1 MYTVITGA
9 SSGIGRE
16 LARLFAKDGYDLV
29 LVARNEEKLNQ
40 LAKELKTKDNDI
52 IVASHDLSDQTQ
64 CIALFDKVKTLDI
77 RYFINN
83 AGYGNLGFFNETD
96 ASIEQNMLD
105 LNIRSVQTLTKLFLQ
120 HFDQGDV
127 VNVGS
132 MAGVLPTPTFATYA
146 ASKAYVN
153 HLSMAVNYELKR
165 QNRKNRVLLVAPGPV
180 LTNFSKRAN
189 AHFNRGMTATKC
201 ANIIFKGIKKRKPLI
216 IPGLAMKLA
225 YVFSKITP
233 RKLLLRISYKFQTN
247 K

>member
-1 MYTVITGA
+1 MYAVITGA
-9 SSGIGRE
+9 SSGIGKE

-52 IVASHDLSDQTQ
+52 IVAPHDLSDQTQ

-201 ANIIFKGIKKRKPLI
+201 ANIIFKGIKRRKTLI